1 MAEHTDAYTANRAF
15 AVGVE
20 HHLHR
25 TDFTDTIYQKSF
37 IFFLGGGTNILWHA
51 AITAYTNL
59 RTMASN
65 SGGIHDPLAAG
76 SAATARRLH

>member
-1 MAEHTDAYTANRAF
+1 VAEHTDAYTANRAF

-37 IFFLGGGTNILWHA
+37 IFFGGGQIYCGMQLLQPTQIWERWHPTVGA
-51 AITAYTNL
+51 CMTPLLPVPPLL
-59 RTMASN
+59 RDAC
-65 SGGIHDPLAAG
+65 I
-76 SAATARRLH
+76 